1 MIACAQLVNVDRR
14 ECSDPMKIAA
24 IEVFVLGLPFK
35 SVFVLAGGVA
45 GSADQLS
52 HRVLVKLTTASG
64 VVGWGEATP
73 TPRWTYETT
82 ETIVS
87 TLRRYLAPV
96 AIGIEVWNLD
106 ALHRAMDRAISPG
119 VTPGSPLAKSAIDVA
134 AHDAWGRALGVPV
147 YQLLGGCRRRQ
158 FDLSWMIS
166 VQAPAEAQRLAHE
179 GLADGYTVFDAK
191 VGMHGEIGDRELLQ
205 LTRNV
210 IGARTLQVDANRGY
224 RLGAAIRQSRHFA
237 DLGVTLFE
245 QPLDGFNLS
254 GYRRLC
260 AASAVPIGID
270 ESLRSVPDLIEYV
283 RADAIGVAVAK
294 VQRNS
299 GLYRSRQL
307 CETAWAAGL
316 ELSLSGLT
324 ETDLGLAAGLH
335 LAAAFDINPLQL
347 NGPQYIDTPFMHERI
362 WRGGGTVELPTGPGL
377 GVEVDEVYVRR
388 HALEVGL

>member
-1 MIACAQLVNVDRR
+1 
-14 ECSDPMKIAA
+14 MKIAA
-24 IEVFVLGLPFK
+24 IEVFLLGFPFK

-45 GSADQLS
+45 GSTNALS
-52 HRVLVKLTTASG
+52 HRVLVKLTTEGGA
-64 VVGWGEATP
+64 VGWGEATP

-87 TLRRYLAPV
+87 TLKRYLAPAV
-96 AIGIEVWNLD
+96 TGIEVWNFD

-134 AHDAWGRALGVPV
+134 AHDALGRALNVPV
-147 YQLLGGCRRRQ
+147 AALLGGCRRTT
-158 FDLSWMIS
+158 FDLTWMVS
-166 VQAPAEAQRLAHE
+166 VVKPDEASQAVED
-179 GLADGYTVFDAK
+179 GLAAGYTMFDAK
-191 VGMHGEIGDRELLQ
+191 IGMHGEAGDLL
-205 LTRNV
+205 LLRA
-210 IGARTLQVDANRGY
+210 ARRALGDERSLQVDANRGY
-224 RLGAAIRQSRHFA
+224 RVDTAVRQARRFA
-237 DLGVTLFE
+237 DLGIALFE
-245 QPLDGFNLS
+245 QPLDGFNLA
-254 GYRRLC
+254 GYRRLRE
-260 AASAVPIGID
+260 ASPVPIGID

-307 CETAWAAGL
+307 CETALAAGL

-347 NGPQYIDTPFMHERI
+347 NGPQYIETDFLQQRVWT
-362 WRGGGTVELPTGPGL
+362 GGGRVQLPTGPGL
-377 GVEVDEVYVRR
+377 GVTVDEARVRR
-388 HALEVGL
+388 QALEVVL